1 MPDLKTRLNAAKQ
14 KLQAIQQ
21 AQETEKQEAEQAK
34 FEQVLVELKGAIDK
48 IIPLDLQTELGMTLK
63 VVNVG
68 QENSPI
74 YQGRATFPL
83 ADYKGGTWHGF
94 LSLDRGAFKLCL
106 PNPANPHKD
115 LHYWKTLH
123 LPSGLEWDDY
133 LLIAIDAWNQD
144 SAEMKVKKEQE
155 RLAKE
160 QRDAE
165 IQAKQVARKQELK
178 VKDRRDALEVAIH
191 NRILEEAKSQIT
203 VLAQWKVEPVT
214 LYRWEW
220 CTGACMGEEV
230 CCEYATHYSLSDEI
244 DPDGWLQLLDREPV
258 KLIADVHKL
267 TSCTSLNKVRG
278 EA

>member
-1 MPDLKTRLNAAKQ
+1 MIHDDLQ
-14 KLQAIQQ
+14 
-21 AQETEKQEAEQAK
+21 
-34 FEQVLVELKGAIDK
+34 GAIDK
-48 IIPLDLQTELGMTLK
+48 IIPLDLQTELGIERR

-68 QENSPI
+68 QESNPI

-83 ADYKGGTWHGF
+83 VDYKGGTWHGF
-94 LSLDRGAFKLCL
+94 LSQFLSLDRSAFKLCL
-106 PNPANPHKD
+106 PNPANLHKD

-123 LPSGLEWDDY
+123 LPDGLGWDDY

-191 NRILEEAKSQIT
+191 NRILEEAK
-203 VLAQWKVEPVT
+203 
-214 LYRWEW
+214 R
-220 CTGACMGEEV
+220 
-230 CCEYATHYSLSDEI
+230 
-244 DPDGWLQLLDREPV
+244 DR
-258 KLIADVHKL
+258 KS
-267 TSCTSLNKVRG
+267 TRLNSSH
-278 EA
+278 